1 MAHHGNSGWQ
11 RWARKAWRSNAR
23 PASMGLRSLAW
34 DPADLLNNH
43 QKFRDQ
49 SLQLTSSS
57 QLRFLT
63 FLFCELHYI
72 FLRTGHINHQRSM
85 YVLETVS
92 CGLGFFNKRNAHNIA
107 TRLKRAL
114 PGARNS
120 QSLSVV
126 ITL

>member
-57 QLRFLT
+57 QLPFFTSVGKKNARLT
-63 FLFCELHYI
+63 
-72 FLRTGHINHQRSM
+72 
-85 YVLETVS
+85 
-92 CGLGFFNKRNAHNIA
+92 
-107 TRLKRAL
+107 
-114 PGARNS
+114 
-120 QSLSVV
+120 
-126 ITL
+126 